1 MHGCIV
7 LCVICESNVIQN
19 ETWWT
24 GLRDWAGEEDVSG
37 GSGHVIEDVEGGTG
51 GNGQMGFLGTEEKDA
66 AATPTRTGFHFQPER
81 TYERYVRDPFILSF
95 DPSLFLST
103 QINFIL

>member
-1 MHGCIV
+1 MEPLLGGDEINATHHDHRV
-7 LCVICESNVIQN
+7 VQ
-19 ETWWT
+19 
-24 GLRDWAGEEDVSG
+24 AGEEDVSG

-81 TYERYVRDPFILSF
+81 TYER
-95 DPSLFLST
+95 
-103 QINFIL
+103 